1 MGKLEDQA
9 RAYAEIDNSPH
20 DNSFFTAYEGFKA
33 GAEWYSREMAKNKT
47 GAVANAIKSHNQPLD
62 SDLAASINIIRNSMR
77 DLRFGGSIVG
87 PAMRTNTMSD
97 LIRINNETLKVKFW
111 TFLARIALANMSG
124 TPIEDIEGEFDKL
137 FKTETNENG

>member
-20 DNSFFTAYEGFKA
+20 DKSFFTAYEGFKA
-33 GAEWYSREMAKNKT
+33 GAEWYSREIAKSKT
-47 GAVANAIKSHNQPLD
+47 GAAANAIKSHNQPLG

-87 PAMRTNTMSD
+87 HNRTNTVSD
-97 LIRINNETLKVKFW
+97 LIRINNETLKVKFR

-137 FKTETNENG
+137 FNADGN